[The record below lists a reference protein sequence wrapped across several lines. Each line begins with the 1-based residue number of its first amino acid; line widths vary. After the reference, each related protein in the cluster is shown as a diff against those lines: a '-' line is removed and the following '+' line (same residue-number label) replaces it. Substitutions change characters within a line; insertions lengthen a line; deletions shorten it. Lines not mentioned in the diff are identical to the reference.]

1 MCKYT
6 LIQEEQRA
14 ALAHVET
21 VMWTKAPF
29 YIKTVENIFFSTG
42 VTIELEKR
50 QHKQR
55 TWDRKVKKNYITKP
69 SAVLSLPTYKTESY
83 RNTFREETR

>member
-29 YIKTVENIFFSTG
+29 YIKTVENIFFHWNDYRVRKTST
-42 VTIELEKR
+42 
-50 QHKQR
+50 Q
-55 TWDRKVKKNYITKP
+55 
-69 SAVLSLPTYKTESY
+69 TE
-83 RNTFREETR
+83 NVG